1 MTIVRLLYG
10 YLFFFLLWKLL
21 YALFLSPIFALQKL
35 RKNGLKGPRPIFPL
49 GNLID
54 IKKKLKE
61 TKSLYYPS
69 SRENIS
75 HDIHS
80 SSLPHFAQWQ
90 KLYGK
95 VFVYWMGVEPFLYI
109 ADPEFLKQMNGCV
122 MAKDWGKPKA
132 FIRDRIPLF
141 GEYGLTMIEGEDWAR
156 HRHIATPAFSS
167 TSLKGMANL
176 IAESTTKVIRNWTT
190 RIGMSNKLELE
201 MEREVSTLAGEI
213 MAKTNLGINGELGH
227 ILFEKLRAL
236 QINLFKHSRYLGV
249 PYGHFLKLGRTL
261 EAKKLGKE
269 IDDIIISIINSRKKV
284 ISEEK
289 KNDLLGLLLESEE
302 YVNGKNVGKL
312 STREIIDE
320 CKTFF
325 LGGHDTVALTLTWTL
340 MLLAMYPNWQDE
352 LRQEIKEVIG
362 EKDNLDFT
370 MLPKLKKMGWVMNEV
385 LRLYP
390 SAPNTQRQAR
400 SDIQVGDV
408 VIPNGT
414 NVWIDVVSMHHDR
427 GLWGDDVNE
436 FKPER
441 FDGDLYGGCKHKMA
455 YLPFGF
461 GGRMCLG
468 KNFAIMEYK
477 IVTASILRHFS
488 FSISPSYRHFPM
500 HFFTFRPD
508 TGMPLIVE
516 PL

>member
-1 MTIVRLLYG
+1 
-10 YLFFFLLWKLL
+10 
-21 YALFLSPIFALQKL
+21 
-35 RKNGLKGPRPIFPL
+35 
-49 GNLID
+49 
-54 IKKKLKE
+54 
-61 TKSLYYPS
+61 
-69 SRENIS
+69 
-75 HDIHS
+75 
-80 SSLPHFAQWQ
+80 
-90 KLYGK
+90 
-95 VFVYWMGVEPFLYI
+95 
-109 ADPEFLKQMNGCV
+109 
-122 MAKDWGKPKA
+122 
-132 FIRDRIPLF
+132 
-141 GEYGLTMIEGEDWAR
+141 
-156 HRHIATPAFSS
+156 
-167 TSLKGMANL
+167 MANL
-176 IAESTTKVIRNWTT
+176 IEESTTKVIRNWTT

-370 MLPKLKKMGWVMNEV
+370 MLPKLKKV
-385 LRLYP
+385 R
-390 SAPNTQRQAR
+390 
-400 SDIQVGDV
+400 
-408 VIPNGT
+408 
-414 NVWIDVVSMHHDR
+414 
-427 GLWGDDVNE
+427 
-436 FKPER
+436 
-441 FDGDLYGGCKHKMA
+441 
-455 YLPFGF
+455 
-461 GGRMCLG
+461 
-468 KNFAIMEYK
+468 
-477 IVTASILRHFS
+477 
-488 FSISPSYRHFPM
+488 
-500 HFFTFRPD
+500 
-508 TGMPLIVE
+508 
-516 PL
+516 

>member
-1 MTIVRLLYG
+1 
-10 YLFFFLLWKLL
+10 
-21 YALFLSPIFALQKL
+21 
-35 RKNGLKGPRPIFPL
+35 
-49 GNLID
+49 
-54 IKKKLKE
+54 
-61 TKSLYYPS
+61 
-69 SRENIS
+69 
-75 HDIHS
+75 
-80 SSLPHFAQWQ
+80 
-90 KLYGK
+90 
-95 VFVYWMGVEPFLYI
+95 
-109 ADPEFLKQMNGCV
+109 
-122 MAKDWGKPKA
+122 
-132 FIRDRIPLF
+132 
-141 GEYGLTMIEGEDWAR
+141 
-156 HRHIATPAFSS
+156 
-167 TSLKGMANL
+167 MANL

-370 MLPKLKKMGWVMNEV
+370 MLPKLKKV
-385 LRLYP
+385 R
-390 SAPNTQRQAR
+390 
-400 SDIQVGDV
+400 
-408 VIPNGT
+408 
-414 NVWIDVVSMHHDR
+414 
-427 GLWGDDVNE
+427 
-436 FKPER
+436 
-441 FDGDLYGGCKHKMA
+441 
-455 YLPFGF
+455 
-461 GGRMCLG
+461 
-468 KNFAIMEYK
+468 
-477 IVTASILRHFS
+477 
-488 FSISPSYRHFPM
+488 
-500 HFFTFRPD
+500 
-508 TGMPLIVE
+508 
-516 PL
+516 